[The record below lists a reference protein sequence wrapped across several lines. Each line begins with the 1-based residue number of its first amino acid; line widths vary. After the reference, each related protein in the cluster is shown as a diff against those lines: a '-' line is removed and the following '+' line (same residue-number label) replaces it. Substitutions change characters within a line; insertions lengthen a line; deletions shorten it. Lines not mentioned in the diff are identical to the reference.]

1 MEVTACSHV
10 QLIVMILGVIEQ
22 LGSVKAVQA
31 ENMVIN
37 VTALENVIREVATSM
52 ELVMLVMLAI
62 LVQNAWKNV
71 LMNVKKAFVLET
83 NPASLA

>member
-37 VTALENVIREVATSM
+37 VTALENVIREVAT
-52 ELVMLVMLAI
+52 
-62 LVQNAWKNV
+62 
-71 LMNVKKAFVLET
+71 
-83 NPASLA
+83 